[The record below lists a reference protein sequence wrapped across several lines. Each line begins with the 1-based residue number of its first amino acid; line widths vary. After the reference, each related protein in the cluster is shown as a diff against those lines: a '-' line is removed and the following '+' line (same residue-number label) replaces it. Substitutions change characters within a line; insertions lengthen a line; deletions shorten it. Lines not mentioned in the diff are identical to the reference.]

1 MKRAGVNERV
11 GVIGRGGVR
20 EIGVEEVSDEVRESV
35 MRGERRGERRA
46 LGKREE
52 VCV

>member
-1 MKRAGVNERV
+1 MCRV
-11 GVIGRGGVR
+11 RLRGRVRVR
-20 EIGVEEVSDEVRESV
+20 EIGEEKVIDDVRKRV
-35 MRGERRGERRA
+35 GVAGRRGERRA

>member
-1 MKRAGVNERV
+1 MIGRV
-11 GVIGRGGVR
+11 GVIGRGGLR
-20 EIGVEEVSDEVRESV
+20 EIGVEEVSEKVMERVR
-35 MRGERRGERRA
+35 RAGRRGEIMV

>member
-1 MKRAGVNERV
+1 MIGRV
-11 GVIGRGGVR
+11 GVIERGGIR
-20 EIGVEEVSDEVRESV
+20 KIGVDEVRESV

>member
-1 MKRAGVNERV
+1 M
-11 GVIGRGGVR
+11 GG
-20 EIGVEEVSDEVRESV
+20 EEVSDEVMERV
-35 MRGERRGERRA
+35 RRAGRRGERRA